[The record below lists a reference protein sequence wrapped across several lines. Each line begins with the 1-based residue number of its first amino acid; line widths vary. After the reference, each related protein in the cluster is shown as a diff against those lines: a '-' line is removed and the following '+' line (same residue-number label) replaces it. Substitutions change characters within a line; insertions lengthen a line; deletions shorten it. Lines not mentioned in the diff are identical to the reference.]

1 MEIYKIDKRT
11 NEVSKIDRK
20 YNAGGLGFEV

>member
-1 MEIYKIDKRT
+1 MEIYKIDKRA

-20 YNAGGLGFEV
+20 YNVGGLGFGV